1 MADKKYRSLTAEITD
16 DVIDTLFEM
25 LVEIAQRL
33 VENEHL
39 GALYQSA
46 SEQSALELAAADGAD
61 SLIAVVS
68 QLNEVEHGVEPVADV
83 GTRQSGRRQRPWAMT
98 SSTVTGKRESIWFF

>member
-1 MADKKYRSLTAEITD
+1 
-16 DVIDTLFEM
+16 M

-39 GALYQSA
+39 GTRYQGA
-46 SEQSALELAAADGAD
+46 SEQCALELAAADGAD
-61 SLIAVVS
+61 SLVAVGS

-83 GTRQSGRRQRPWAMT
+83 GTRQSGRRQKALSYDLVDRH
-98 SSTVTGKRESIWFF
+98 RETRVNLVLLRQIAYRKPS